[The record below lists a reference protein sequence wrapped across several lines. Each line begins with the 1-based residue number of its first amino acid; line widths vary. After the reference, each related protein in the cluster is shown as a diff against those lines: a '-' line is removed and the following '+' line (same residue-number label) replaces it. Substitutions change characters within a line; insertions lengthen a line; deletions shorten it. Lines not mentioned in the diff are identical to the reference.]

1 MCSYSSF
8 KNSIGTGGREKKK
21 SWESHSLSESLNFA
35 KENQVLHVDS
45 SIVCC
50 TKSVHIWTV
59 EKAPCHK
66 ARRAALC
73 TAPPYTGT
81 SHWATLC
88 PSLPFLSG
96 RQKGRK
102 RDNHP
107 QHPEAGV
114 HWGSLERPCTENLPN
129 ANTAC
134 YNQNAC
140 SKKISTVQWQCF
152 ACCICQTEGAKTYSW
167 LRRHKLYIF
176 SLFPGCKESRVT
188 IAIWCLSLQIQGK
201 DVGGE
206 PSAEGERGGGGTGS
220 SPSWF
225 FPNTFPSS
233 HLHLFAVPAV
243 KRPHSFCLPGA
254 EVLSLFLAMQN
265 WGAAP
270 VLCTNSDG
278 TWKRRWAC
286 HRYLLQCLVCRQDR
300 RLSEVWVLFISHRR
314 EKKTKLLLKSYLRIE
329 PEMKQR
335 VSWIP
340 QSSWDA
346 I

>member
-1 MCSYSSF
+1 M
-8 KNSIGTGGREKKK
+8 
-21 SWESHSLSESLNFA
+21 
-35 KENQVLHVDS
+35 
-45 SIVCC
+45 
-50 TKSVHIWTV
+50 WTV

-81 SHWATLC
+81 SHWATFC

-206 PSAEGERGGGGTGS
+206 PSAEGGREGG
-220 SPSWF
+220 
-225 FPNTFPSS
+225 
-233 HLHLFAVPAV
+233 
-243 KRPHSFCLPGA
+243 RCLP
-254 EVLSLFLAMQN
+254 LPDSFLTLFLA
-265 WGAAP
+265 P
-270 VLCTNSDG
+270 ISTCLLCLQLKDPTASACQEL
-278 TWKRRWAC
+278 RSWASSWQC
-286 HRYLLQCLVCRQDR
+286 KIEGLLQFCAQILMGRGRGDELVIGICC
-300 RLSEVWVLFISHRR
+300 SALFAGRTGGYPRCECFSSPTG
-314 EKKTKLLLKSYLRIE
+314 EKKKTKLLLKSYLRIE